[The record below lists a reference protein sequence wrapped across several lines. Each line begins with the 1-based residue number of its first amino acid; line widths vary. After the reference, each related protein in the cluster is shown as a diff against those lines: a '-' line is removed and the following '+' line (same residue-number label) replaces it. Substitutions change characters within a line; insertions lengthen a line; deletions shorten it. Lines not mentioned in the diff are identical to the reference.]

1 LNFLLDTNVVSEWV
15 KPRPN
20 ANVVRWLAETDED
33 RVFLSVITFAEI
45 RLGVE
50 EMVAGWRRDG
60 LTRWLQVELPA
71 RFEGRILGVDLA
83 VAEGWGDLMA
93 RGSKIGL
100 NLSVIDAFF
109 AATAAAHGLTL
120 VTRNTKH
127 FERLG
132 ASLINPWLERR

>member
-1 LNFLLDTNVVSEWV
+1 LNFLLDANVVSEWV
-15 KPRPN
+15 KLRPN

-71 RFEGRILGVDLA
+71 RFEGRILGVD
-83 VAEGWGDLMA
+83 W
-93 RGSKIGL
+93 
-100 NLSVIDAFF
+100 LSPRVGG
-109 AATAAAHGLTL
+109 T
-120 VTRNTKH
+120 
-127 FERLG
+127 
-132 ASLINPWLERR
+132 

>member
-1 LNFLLDTNVVSEWV
+1 MNFLLDTNVVSEWV

-60 LTRWLQVELPA
+60 LTRWIA
-71 RFEGRILGVDLA
+71 RSKLEGRANSSWD
-83 VAEGWGDLMA
+83 
-93 RGSKIGL
+93 R
-100 NLSVIDAFF
+100 F
-109 AATAAAHGLTL
+109 
-120 VTRNTKH
+120 
-127 FERLG
+127 
-132 ASLINPWLERR
+132 

>member
-1 LNFLLDTNVVSEWV
+1 MNFLLDTNVVSEWV

-50 EMVAGWRRDG
+50 EIVAGWRRDG

-83 VAEGWGDLMA
+83 VAEGWGRLDGTRQQDRSQSKCYGCVLCCYG
-93 RGSKIGL
+93 RGPWAHVGYAEYDSLRKIGC
-100 NLSVIDAFF
+100 
-109 AATAAAHGLTL
+109 
-120 VTRNTKH
+120 
-127 FERLG
+127 
-132 ASLINPWLERR
+132 